1 MPVSKVF
8 SSQDFLNDSP
18 NGAQIALGTISG
30 PASYAAGG
38 FDADIETDLALDGAP
53 TAVFVNASNG
63 YPAVWNSSTK
73 KILAYGN
80 SNGATLA
87 ETANAADLSAV
98 TFTLLAIRKLA

>member
-1 MPVSKVF
+1 MPVAKVF
-8 SSQDFLNDSP
+8 SSKDFLNDSP
-18 NGAQIALGTISG
+18 NGAQLALGTISG

-38 FDADIETDLALDGAP
+38 FDADIETDLDLDGPP
-53 TAVFVNASNG
+53 TFVQVTASNG
-63 YPAVWNSSTK
+63 YPAVWNPSTK

-98 TFTLLAIRKLA
+98 TFTLLAIRKRA